1 MCAILHIKWQE
12 RVPDVEVL
20 KRAGT
25 VSAEATITATQ
36 LRWAGHVSR
45 MPDDGLPKAVFFGEL
60 MSGNRKTSAPKLRY
74 KDGLKWHLKNA
85 GIDVDT

>member
-1 MCAILHIKWQE
+1 MQAKLHIKWLE

-25 VSAEATITATQ
+25 VSAEATIIATQ

-45 MPDDGLPKAVFFGEL
+45 MPEDQLPKAVF
-60 MSGNRKTSAPKLRY
+60 
-74 KDGLKWHLKNA
+74 W
-85 GIDVDT
+85 GIDVWQ